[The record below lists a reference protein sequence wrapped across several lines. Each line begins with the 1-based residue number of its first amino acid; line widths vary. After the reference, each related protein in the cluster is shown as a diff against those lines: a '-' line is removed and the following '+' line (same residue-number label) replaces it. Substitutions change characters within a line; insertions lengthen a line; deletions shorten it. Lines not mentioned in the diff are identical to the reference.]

1 MWLQAVTALEWT
13 KLTGASGSTLTT
25 TQLTKAIQSYLD
37 MQSAAPPQSN
47 APLSAQGIGR
57 FEAD

>member
-47 APLSAQGIGR
+47 APLSAQGIGH